1 MAYNPL
7 VPPQTN
13 EDLLPYLNEE
23 FVRVAQSLNNT
34 LEGQWEIRH
43 QLPVRFKKGLVVY
56 LDGKDANPLVLAKRD
71 YIGTVPQGGSISVDQ
86 SALLAVY

>member
-56 LDGKDANPLVLAKRD
+56 LDGKDANPLGTGKEGLYRYGSTGWV
-71 YIGTVPQGGSISVDQ
+71 YIG
-86 SALLAVY
+86 

>member
-23 FVRVAQSLNNT
+23 FVRVAEALNNT

-43 QLPVRFKKGLVVY
+43 QLPIRFKPGLVVY
-56 LDGKDANPLVLAKRD
+56 LDGVDANPLGTGLEGLYRYGKAGWV
-71 YIGTVPQGGSISVDQ
+71 YIG
-86 SALLAVY
+86 